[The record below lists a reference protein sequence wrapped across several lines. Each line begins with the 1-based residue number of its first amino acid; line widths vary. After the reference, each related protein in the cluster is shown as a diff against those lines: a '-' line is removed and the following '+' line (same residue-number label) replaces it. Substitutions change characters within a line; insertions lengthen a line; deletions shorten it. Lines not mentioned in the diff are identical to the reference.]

1 MATNDRPPGAAG
13 LWDLFDASPAAD
25 VHTSPSALTALLCG
39 VGAALTAPFS
49 VTFALSAFLGLV
61 GLVTAVAGL
70 VGTSRPRVAGRALAP
85 FGLVLSLIVLAV
97 LGLRYLGVDTA
108 FGDRIT
114 PSLIE
119 LLERLNARLPAP

>member
-1 MATNDRPPGAAG
+1 AVRRGGGADRAVLGHLRTLG
-13 LWDLFDASPAAD
+13 
-25 VHTSPSALTALLCG
+25 
-39 VGAALTAPFS
+39 
-49 VTFALSAFLGLV
+49 FLGLV